1 MIEGSERLSS
11 SAVTG
16 SPEWIG
22 RYRVD
27 EVLGRGAMGV
37 IYRAHDPAIGRDVA
51 IKLVRAD
58 LLDGEERD
66 GYLARFQHEARAAGR
81 CVHPNIVTIYDF
93 AVHEG
98 NPFIAM
104 EFVNGS
110 NLADTLD
117 ASPRF
122 QPNEAV
128 ATVLQLLDA
137 LSCAHGLGVVHRDI
151 KPANILLQRNGQVKV
166 MDFGISR
173 LESSSLTQN
182 GTVIG
187 TPSYM
192 SPEQCRGDE
201 VDQRSDLF
209 STGIVLHELLS
220 GSKPFPGKSFSEVL
234 TRVLH
239 SEPPDLSDLLGPEG
253 IGLAAIVRRALRKE
267 PAERFATA
275 AEMAEAIRE
284 LEARCAAEDRTV
296 LLSRA
301 ASVPRAAPAMT
312 PAMTLDGEALNTLQA
327 RLAQHVGPIAKL
339 LVASAA
345 REASTLERLHETL
358 AGKIPSA
365 AARAEFLRA
374 VQGDA
379 AVRTG
384 RQTGATGVA
393 TASSRSGQSSLAV
406 PFAPLAIPSDLIA
419 RAQAELTLLVGPI
432 AKILV
437 KRALAKAATPEELWA
452 TLATHIEAPAER
464 RAFEAKLRM

>member
-1 MIEGSERLSS
+1 MSS
-11 SAVTG
+11 TALTG
-16 SPEWIG
+16 GQPEWIG

-27 EVLGRGAMGV
+27 QVLGRGAMGV
-37 IYRAHDPAIGRDVA
+37 IFRAHDPAIGRDVA

-58 LLDGEERD
+58 LLDGEERES
-66 GYLARFQHEARAAGR
+66 YLARFRHEAQAAGR

-104 EFVNGS
+104 EFVDGA
-110 NLADTLD
+110 NLAD
-117 ASPRF
+117 AIEGGSRF
-122 QPNEAV
+122 QPNEA
-128 ATVLQLLDA
+128 TSIVLQLLEA
-137 LSCAHGLGVVHRDI
+137 LACAHRLGVVHRDI
-151 KPANILLQRNGQVKV
+151 KPANILLQRNGQVRV

-182 GTVIG
+182 GTIIG

-209 STGIVLHELLS
+209 SAGIVLHELLS
-220 GSKPFPGKSFSEVL
+220 GEKPFPGKSFTEVL
-234 TRVLH
+234 SRVLH
-239 SEPPDLSDLLGPEG
+239 SDAPDLTDLLGPGG

-275 AEMAEAIRE
+275 SEMAEAIRD
-284 LEARCAAEDRTV
+284 LENRGAAEDRTILV
-296 LLSRA
+296 SRA
-301 ASVPRAAPAMT
+301 AVAPRLVMG
-312 PAMTLDGEALNTLQA
+312 MTLDNEALNTLQE
-327 RLAQHVGPIAKL
+327 RLAQHVGPIAKM

-345 REASTLERLHETL
+345 KQVSTMDLLHETL

-379 AVRTG
+379 VVRTG
-384 RQTGATGVA
+384 RSA
-393 TASSRSGQSSLAV
+393 TASGVMAAGSLSGQSSIGIS
-406 PFAPLAIPSDLIA
+406 APAAPVAIPSELIA
-419 RAQAELTLLVGPI
+419 RAQSELMLLVGPI
-432 AKILV
+432 AKVLV

-452 TLATHIEAPAER
+452 ALATHIDAPAER
-464 RAFEAKLRM
+464 RAFEAKLRT